1 MKIICI
7 GRNYSEHAKEMNA
20 DVPKQP
26 MFFLKPDTALNRENK
41 FYIPDFSNNVHYE
54 LEVVVKISKVGKSI
68 DQKFAHKYYNEF
80 TLGIDF
86 TARDLQ
92 AKCKEKGHPWEIA
105 KGFDNA
111 AYLASTWFN
120 KEDFDL
126 NSLKFDLLKNNEP
139 VQKGTT
145 SDMIFNIDELISHVS
160 KFITLKQG
168 DLLFTGTPSGV
179 GQIVQGDK
187 LIGKIE
193 ENQVFELSVR

>member
-20 DVPKQP
+20 AVPTQP

-41 FYIPDFSNNVHYE
+41 FYIPSFSNNVHYE
-54 LEVVVKISKVGKSI
+54 LEIVVKISKVGKSI
-68 DQKFAHKYYNEF
+68 DPKFAHKYYNEF

-105 KGFDNA
+105 KGFDNSA
-111 AYLASTWFN
+111 FLASETFN
-120 KEDFDL
+120 KEDYDL
-126 NSLKFDLLKNNEP
+126 NNLNFELLKNNES
-139 VQKGTT
+139 VQKGSS
-145 SDMIFNIDELISHVS
+145 SDMIFKIDELIAYVS

-179 GQIVQGDK
+179 GQIVQGDQ
-187 LIGKIE
+187 LIGKLE
-193 ENQVFELSVR
+193 DKKAFELAVL

>member
-26 MFFLKPDTALNRENK
+26 MFFLKPDTALNRDNK
-41 FYIPDFSNNVHYE
+41 FYLPSFSNNVHYE
-54 LEVVVKISKVGKSI
+54 LEIVVKISKVGKSI
-68 DQKFAHKYYNEF
+68 DPKFAHKYYNEF

-111 AYLASTWFN
+111 AFLASQFFK
-120 KEDFDL
+120 KEDYDL
-126 NSLKFDLLKNNEP
+126 SNLNFELLKNNET
-139 VQKGTT
+139 VQNGTS
-145 SDMIFNIDELISHVS
+145 SDMIFKIDELISHVS

-179 GQIVQGDK
+179 GQIIEGDQ

-193 ENQVFELSVR
+193 GEKVFELAVL